1 MYNTQVYL
9 YNQDQLVILNDYSN
23 SKITSVRWAPVYAK
37 DLKLHKGT
45 DNVLTFRFVNQDQK
59 PVSLTDTTVTFRLIN
74 REGEELIL
82 TKDLEMLDAV
92 KGKAK
97 VTITE
102 AELDQVVAQKAHYSL
117 ERKQTSSAVYNPG
130 FMDDDAGARG
140 VVEILDSVMPLHTS
154 SNTVTIPDHGN
165 VATYNSSTWLG
176 NDRGL
181 QTLQYTPSSFTGN
194 LQVEG
199 AVDDSGQWYDVESTV
214 TLSATSTTGY
224 ININGFHPYLRLN
237 IEETSG
243 NITDVKIR

>member
-9 YNQDQLVILNDYSN
+9 YQQDQLVILNDYTN
-23 SKITSVRWAPVYAK
+23 SEITSVRWAPVYAK

-45 DNVLTFRFVNQDQK
+45 DTVLTFRLQNQDQK
-59 PVSLTDTTVTFRLIN
+59 PVNLTDTTVTFRLMDHT
-74 REGEELIL
+74 GDELIL
-82 TKDLEMLDAV
+82 AKDLTMIDAV

-102 AELDQVVAQKAHYSL
+102 AELDQVSTQKAYYSL
-117 ERKQTSSAVYNPG
+117 ERKVSSSSNYDPVYV
-130 FMDDDAGARG
+130 DDNAGARG
-140 VVEILDSVMPLHTS
+140 VVEILDSVMPTHTAS
-154 SNTVTIPDHGN
+154 RSITIPDHGN
-165 VATYNSSTWLG
+165 ASTYYSSTWTG
-176 NDRGL
+176 NDQGL

-199 AVDDSGQWYDVESTV
+199 AVDDSGQWYDVGSTV
-214 TLSATSTTGY
+214 SISSSSTTGY
-224 ININGFHPYLRLN
+224 INIQGFHPYLRLN

>member
-23 SKITSVRWAPVYAK
+23 TNIISMRWAPVYAK

-74 REGEELIL
+74 REGEALIL
-82 TKDLEMLDAV
+82 SKDLEMIDAV

-97 VTITE
+97 VTVTE
-102 AELDQVVAQKAHYSL
+102 AELDDVSAQKAHYSL
-117 ERKQTSSAVYNPG
+117 ERKQSSSSVYNPG
-130 FMDDDAGARG
+130 FVDDNAGARG
-140 VVEILDSVMPLHTS
+140 VVEILDSVMPLHTAS
-154 SNTVTIPDHGN
+154 RAVTIPDHGN
-165 VATYNSSTWLG
+165 ATTYNSSTWTG
-176 NDRGL
+176 NDQGL

-194 LQVEG
+194 IQVEG
-199 AVDDSGQWYDVESTV
+199 AVDDSGQWYDVGSTV
-214 TLSATSTTGY
+214 TLSASSTTGY

-243 NITDVKIR
+243 SISDIKIR

>member
-9 YNQDQLVILNDYSN
+9 YNQDQLVILNDYTN
-23 SKITSVRWAPVYAK
+23 NNITSVRWAPVYAK

-74 REGEELIL
+74 REGEALIL
-82 TKDLEMLDAV
+82 SKDLEMIDAV

-97 VTITE
+97 VTVTE
-102 AELDQVVAQKAHYSL
+102 AELDDVSAQKAHYSL
-117 ERKQTSSAVYNPG
+117 ERKQSSSSVYNPG
-130 FMDDDAGARG
+130 FVDDNAGARG
-140 VVEILDSVMPLHTS
+140 VVEILDSVMPLHTAS
-154 SNTVTIPDHGN
+154 RAVTIPAHGN
-165 VATYNSSTWLG
+165 ATTYNSSTWNG
-176 NDRGL
+176 NDQGL

-199 AVDDSGQWYDVESTV
+199 AVDDSGQWYDVGSTV
-214 TLSATSTTGY
+214 TLSASSTTGY